1 MKQLTA
7 LFLALTLI
15 FSSVGS
21 TLLFGD
27 DNHVEAKSYK
37 SGKKGYNSSPNNNNN
52 SNIQNKD
59 NDTTQNTSTNKNT
72 ADQNST
78 TKNNT
83 DTQKS
88 KGGFSAGGLMKGLLI
103 GGLAGLLFGS
113 LFGDMGLIGSILGLL
128 INGAAIA
135 LVVFSLV
142 KIFKMIT
149 RKKQSEVS
157 DSWKK

>member
-7 LFLALTLI
+7 LFLAMTLI

-21 TLLFGD
+21 TLLFSD

-37 SGKKGYNSSPNNNNN
+37 SGKKSFNSSPNNNNN
-52 SNIQNKD
+52 SNIQKD
-59 NDTTQNTSTNKNT
+59 ANTNQNTTTNKNT

-78 TKNNT
+78 KKNNT

-135 LVVFSLV
+135 LVVFLLV